1 MPPSDDTKAHGAAGT
16 SNVEPRPTLGIG
28 ITTFNRAEMLRRT
41 IEAIRIHTQYPHVLF
56 VADDGSSDGTG
67 AMLEEMRLTHLTAS
81 NRGIAWNK
89 NRALFYLN
97 QIRRSDIIILLE
109 DDTYPN
115 ADGWETA
122 WIDAAIR
129 YGHVNLYPSHWTE
142 RNVSGAGTVDD
153 PYVSRL
159 LTGQCSAFTRQSLDT
174 VGFMDTRFRR
184 YGFEH
189 VEHSHRMISCGYG
202 GLAGGDPGTFCPY
215 LITSS
220 LTVSGLDKGP
230 DMDGVRHNAPIFD
243 QLKTEPRHRW
253 AWRTDEELAIFRCEQ
268 AAVVNDSR
276 RHGVNQDPGPDWL
289 VSTFN
294 GLNLLMDRDSPTMR
308 SGMLSPATVRVVL
321 HIRGTLARL
330 GALDADQISWLRIDA
345 SNRFQGVSNIDA
357 ASVFDFMS
365 APGSGFGLRHQAS
378 FLCCD
383 MSENGRIGLNRTYLS
398 HWETFHFDGYA
409 LTT

>member
-1 MPPSDDTKAHGAAGT
+1 
-16 SNVEPRPTLGIG
+16 
-28 ITTFNRAEMLRRT
+28 MLRRT
-41 IEAIRIHTQYPHVLF
+41 IEAIRIHTQHPHVLF
-56 VADDGSSDGTG
+56 VADDGSSDGTD
-67 AMLEEMRLTHLTAS
+67 AMLGEMNITHLTAS

-97 QIRRSDIIILLE
+97 QTRRCDVIILLE
-109 DDTYPN
+109 DDTRPN
-115 ADGWETA
+115 ADGWEMI
-122 WIDAAIR
+122 WIDAAIK
-129 YGHVNLYPSHWTE
+129 YGHINLYPSHWTE
-142 RNVSGAGTVDD
+142 GNVSGSGTVDD

-159 LTGQCSAFTRQSLDT
+159 LTGQCSAFTRQSINT
-174 VGFMDTRFRR
+174 AGFMDTRFRR

-189 VEHSHRMISCGYG
+189 VEHSYRMISCGYG
-202 GLAGGDPGTFCPY
+202 GLAGTDPGTFFPY

-220 LTVSGLDKGP
+220 LTVSGLDKAP
-230 DMDGVRHNAPIFD
+230 DMEGVRHNAPIFD

-268 AAVVNDSR
+268 AAVADDGR
-276 RHGVNQDPGPDWL
+276 PYAFDQDPGPDWL

-294 GLNLLMDRDSPTMR
+294 GLSLLMDRDSPTMR
-308 SGMLSPATVRVVL
+308 SGMLSETTVRVVL
-321 HIRGTLARL
+321 RVRGTLARL

-345 SNRFQGVSNIDA
+345 SNRFEGVSNIDT

-365 APGSGFGLRHQAS
+365 APGSGFGLRYQAC

-383 MSENGRIGLNRTYLS
+383 MSEDGKIGLNRTYLS

-409 LTT
+409 LAV